1 MCVEMCAEMCASMF
15 KVLKKLLEMGYQT
28 GRMLCRLMRF
38 DNKYCVFFNE
48 FGNKC
53 CSHSISF

>member
-1 MCVEMCAEMCASMF
+1 MCVEMCASMF
-15 KVLKKLLEMGYQT
+15 KMLKKLLEMGYQT
-28 GRMLCRLMRF
+28 GPMLCRLMRF